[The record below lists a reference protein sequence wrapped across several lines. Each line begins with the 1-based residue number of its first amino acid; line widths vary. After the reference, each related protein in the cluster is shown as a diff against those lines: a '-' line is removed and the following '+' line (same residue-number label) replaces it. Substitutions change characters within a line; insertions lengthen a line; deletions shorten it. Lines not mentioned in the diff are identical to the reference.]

1 MQQPVASESY
11 QNVPRRALDIEDYID
26 ILRRHKA
33 WILGPSFAALVIA
46 VVVAFLWPD
55 TYVSTATIRVV
66 PPQVPEHLVSTNV
79 NSAMS
84 QRINAMYQTISSRG
98 NLTNIVNM
106 YNLYPRDRNRKP
118 MEDIVEQLR
127 KNVKVGSVVP
137 LSQPS
142 QNPREQQIP
151 AFQISFSYENRIV
164 AQKVTADLVSR
175 FITENTRERTTQSVL
190 TTQFLK
196 DQVESAKK
204 ELDGIDNRL
213 AQFRQNY
220 QGRLPEQLAQNSVQ
234 LSMLE
239 QRIGNLNGA
248 LGRISQEKMLLESDL
263 RTLKTQKTTLAPTP
277 EQSVARQKN
286 QRLDQMDMEII
297 RLEGQLAALREHY
310 RDTYPDVK
318 RVVDQLAIARKMRDR
333 VAAMEEAASA
343 GEEGTPTKRFDPLY
357 DRESRQIDANIERI
371 EAQLKAKQLEADNYQ
386 KDIAGTER
394 QIRSVQTRIESAPAS
409 EQQYAELLRDQQLA
423 KVRYE
428 EMMRKQSQSAVAEE
442 LERRQQ
448 GETLELLDPASLPQ
462 SPTEPNRPMIVGA
475 GVVIGLVLGLF
486 LAGAREAKDTSLK
499 NLKDV
504 RAYTQLPILGSVP
517 LLEND
522 LVVRRRRRLGWLAW
536 STACLVGI
544 LIMTGSVFYYYA
556 TRV

>member
-1 MQQPVASESY
+1 MQPVANEAYAS
-11 QNVPRRALDIEDYID
+11 VTRRALDIEDYID

-33 WILGPSFAALVIA
+33 WILGPAFASLVLA

-66 PPQVPEHLVSTNV
+66 PPQVPEHLVATNV

-84 QRINAMYQTISSRG
+84 QRINSMYQTISSRG

-127 KNVKVGSVVP
+127 KNIKIGNVVP
-137 LSQPS
+137 LAQQTNARGE
-142 QNPREQQIP
+142 QNIP

-204 ELDGIDNRL
+204 ELDGVDDKL
-213 AQFRQNY
+213 AGFRASF
-220 QGRLPEQLAQNSVQ
+220 QGRLPEQMSQNTMQ
-234 LSMLE
+234 LNMLE
-239 QRIGNLNGA
+239 QRIGNMNGA
-248 LGRISQEKMLLESDL
+248 LSRISQEKLLIESDL
-263 RTLKTQKTTLAPTP
+263 RTLKTQKSTLAPAP
-277 EQSVARQKN
+277 EQAVARQKN
-286 QRLDQMDMEII
+286 QRLEQMDMEILK
-297 RLEGQLAALREHY
+297 LEGQLAALREHY
-310 RDTYPDVK
+310 KDTYPDVK
-318 RVVDQLAIARKMRDR
+318 RVIDQLAINRKMRDK
-333 VAAMEEAASA
+333 VAAMEDMEQVAKETGPA
-343 GEEGTPTKRFDPLY
+343 KQYDPLY
-357 DRESRQIDANIERI
+357 ERESRQIDANIERL
-371 EAQLKAKQLEADNYQ
+371 EAQLKAKQLEADQYQ
-386 KDIAGTER
+386 KDIAATER
-394 QIRSVQTRIESAPAS
+394 QVRVVQGRIEAAPAS
-409 EQQYAELLRDQQLA
+409 EQQYAELIRDQQLA

-428 EMMRKQSQSAVAEE
+428 EMMRKQSQSAVSEE

-475 GVVIGLVLGLF
+475 GVVMGLVLGLF

-504 RAYTQLPILGSVP
+504 RAYTQLQVLGSIP

>member
-1 MQQPVASESY
+1 MQQAVANEAYSS
-11 QNVPRRALDIEDYID
+11 VPRRALDIEDYID

-33 WILGPSFAALVIA
+33 WILGPAFAALVLA

-55 TYVSTATIRVV
+55 TYISTATIRVV
-66 PPQVPEHLVSTNV
+66 PSQVPEHLVSTNV

-84 QRINAMYQTISSRG
+84 QRINSMYQTISSRG

-127 KNVKVGSVVP
+127 KNIKVGSVMP
-137 LSQPS
+137 LNQ
-142 QNPREQQIP
+142 QNPSRQQEIP

-204 ELDGIDNRL
+204 ELDAVEAKL
-213 AQFRQNY
+213 AQFRSSF
-220 QGRLPEQLAQNSVQ
+220 QGRLPEQMTQNTMQ
-234 LSMLE
+234 LNMLE
-239 QRIGNLNGA
+239 QRIGNMNGA
-248 LGRISQEKMLLESDL
+248 LSRISQEKLLIESDL
-263 RTLKTQKTTLAPTP
+263 RTLKTQKSTLAPAP
-277 EQSVARQKN
+277 EQAVARHKN
-286 QRLDQMDMEII
+286 QRLEQMDLEILK
-297 RLEGQLAALREHY
+297 LEGQLAALREHY
-310 RDTYPDVK
+310 KDTYPDVQ
-318 RVVDQLAIARKMRDR
+318 RVIDQLSINRKIRDK
-333 VAAMEEAASA
+333 VAAMEDLDEVAKASGA
-343 GEEGTPTKRFDPLY
+343 GKRYDPLY
-357 DRESRQIDANIERI
+357 ERESRQIDANIERL
-371 EAQLKAKQLEADNYQ
+371 EAQLKAKQLEADQYQ
-386 KDIAGTER
+386 RDISATER
-394 QIRSVQTRIESAPAS
+394 QIRAVQGRIEAAPAS
-409 EQQYAELLRDQQLA
+409 DQQYGELLRDQQLS

-462 SPTEPNRPMIVGA
+462 SPTEPNRPVIVGA
-475 GVVIGLVLGLF
+475 GVLIGFVLGLF

-504 RAYTQLPILGSVP
+504 RTYTQLPILGSIP

>member
-1 MQQPVASESY
+1 
-11 QNVPRRALDIEDYID
+11 
-26 ILRRHKA
+26 
-33 WILGPSFAALVIA
+33 
-46 VVVAFLWPD
+46 
-55 TYVSTATIRVV
+55 
-66 PPQVPEHLVSTNV
+66 
-79 NSAMS
+79 
-84 QRINAMYQTISSRG
+84 
-98 NLTNIVNM
+98 
-106 YNLYPRDRNRKP
+106 
-118 MEDIVEQLR
+118 
-127 KNVKVGSVVP
+127 
-137 LSQPS
+137 
-142 QNPREQQIP
+142 
-151 AFQISFSYENRIV
+151 
-164 AQKVTADLVSR
+164 
-175 FITENTRERTTQSVL
+175 
-190 TTQFLK
+190 
-196 DQVESAKK
+196 
-204 ELDGIDNRL
+204 
-213 AQFRQNY
+213 
-220 QGRLPEQLAQNSVQ
+220 
-234 LSMLE
+234 MLE